1 MLLEDMFDSKSSS
14 KFIDSEW
21 MLFKRETQEPSI
33 TLSFLFWTVDRLL
46 NVMKRST
53 ISPLTV
59 SFSQAFLYMYSSSNG
74 AHFGGGMVII

>member
-53 ISPLTV
+53 ISPH
-59 SFSQAFLYMYSSSNG
+59 SQFL
-74 AHFGGGMVII
+74 FPKPFFTCTPVVMVLILEVGW